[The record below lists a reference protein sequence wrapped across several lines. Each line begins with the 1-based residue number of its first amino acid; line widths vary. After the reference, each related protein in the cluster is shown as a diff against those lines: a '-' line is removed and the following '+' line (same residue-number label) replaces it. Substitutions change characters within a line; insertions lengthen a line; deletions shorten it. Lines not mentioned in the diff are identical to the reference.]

1 MNMTSKIEEYKVHK
15 NREYYRRRTNNELK
29 ELAVGCYRGDIFTS
43 FQIHEPNMLG
53 TVFMPLA
60 LMNPAQRKD
69 TYASK
74 PHMYYAPMKDQF
86 PTGINGYP
94 CFGSVAYLNR
104 NDSKRFMTYYR
115 KIENSVEKL

>member
-1 MNMTSKIEEYKVHK
+1 MTSRIEEYKVNK

-29 ELAVGCYRGDIFTS
+29 ELAIGCYRGDIFTS
-43 FQIHEPNMLG
+43 FQIHEPNMIS

-74 PHMYYAPMKDQF
+74 PSMYYAPMKDQF

-104 NDSKRFMTYYR
+104 NDSKRFMIYYR
-115 KIENSVEKL
+115 KIENSVKKL

>member
-1 MNMTSKIEEYKVHK
+1 MTSRIEEYKVNK

-43 FQIHEPNMLG
+43 FQIHEPDMVRS
-53 TVFMPLA
+53 VFMPLV
-60 LMNPAQRKD
+60 LMNPTQMKD

-74 PHMYYAPMKDQF
+74 PHMYYAPMKDAL

-104 NDSKRFMTYYR
+104 NDSKRFMIYYR
-115 KIENSVEKL
+115 KIENSVKKL

>member
-1 MNMTSKIEEYKVHK
+1 MTSRIEEYKVNK

-115 KIENSVEKL
+115 KMENSVEKL

>member
-1 MNMTSKIEEYKVHK
+1 MTSRIEEYKVHK

-29 ELAVGCYRGDIFTS
+29 ELAVGCYRGNIFTS

-53 TVFMPLA
+53 SVFMPLV
-60 LMNPAQRKD
+60 LMNPAQKKD

-74 PHMYYAPMKDQF
+74 PHMYYAPMKDSF
-86 PTGINGYP
+86 STSINGYP